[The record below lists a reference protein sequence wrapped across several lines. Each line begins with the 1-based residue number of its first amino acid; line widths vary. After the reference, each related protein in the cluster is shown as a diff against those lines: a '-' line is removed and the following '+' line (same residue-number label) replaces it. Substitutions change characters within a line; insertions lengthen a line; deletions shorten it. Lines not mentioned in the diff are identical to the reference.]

1 MGPDCKTFP
10 CRPGGARYTRRE
22 FLGQLT
28 FATVAGSSWI
38 TPVAARGLAPKRVI
52 VVGAGLAGLCA
63 AYELGALGH
72 DVTVLEA
79 QTRPG
84 GRVQTLR
91 DPFDDGLFAEAGASR
106 IPTSHDLTL
115 GYARMFGLTLV
126 PFEPVSVPSIRYAY
140 GQRSRILPDAP
151 FEWPSGISAN
161 QKRLSPADVRRRYIE
176 GLVDQITDPF
186 SAAWMPESLRQY
198 DRVTRDEYLRAQGVS
213 EAALHM
219 MNLGY
224 TPVARYRSF
233 LDVLH
238 ENAVARELRR
248 RASIDNDLFLKID
261 GGNDRLPRAFA
272 DRLAGRIRYGCSVHR
287 IEHDVQGVRVSV
299 RTGQSV
305 ESSEAGYVVC
315 AVPFSTLRSVAF
327 SPALTSEKRSVIDAL
342 PYESVTRIYLQ
353 SRDRY
358 WMHERLSGF
367 GETDHPMEIWDS
379 TYGQPGTRGILMS
392 YIRGPKARELGRQS
406 QAAQL
411 GFGLKTIEDVYPGIR
426 KNYERGYVKVWDRD
440 PWSRGAVAYLLPG
453 QVSSLQPHI
462 AQPEG
467 RIHFAGEHASS
478 VRGWMQGALES
489 GRRVA
494 SEIDAA

>member
-1 MGPDCKTFP
+1 
-10 CRPGGARYTRRE
+10 
-22 FLGQLT
+22 
-28 FATVAGSSWI
+28 V
-38 TPVAARGLAPKRVI
+38 APKRVI

-106 IPTSHDLTL
+106 IPASHDLTL
-115 GYARMFGLTLV
+115 AYVRKFGLTLV
-126 PFEPVSVPSIRYAY
+126 PFEPAAVTSIRYAY
-140 GQRSRILPDAP
+140 GQRSRILPGAP
-151 FEWPSGISAN
+151 FKWPSGISAD
-161 QKRLSPADVRRRYIE
+161 QRRLTPAEIRRRYIAPLIDE
-176 GLVDQITDPF
+176 ITDPF
-186 SAAWMPESLRQY
+186 AAAWVPESLRKY

-213 EAALHM
+213 KAALHM
-219 MNLGY
+219 MNLGS
-224 TPVARYRSF
+224 TPVARFRSF

-238 ENAVARELRR
+238 ENAVDRELRR
-248 RASIDNDLFLKID
+248 RAGLQNDQFLKIEE
-261 GGNDRLPRAFA
+261 GNDRLPRAFA
-272 DRLAGRIRYGCSVHR
+272 DRLVGHIKYQCAVQR
-287 IEHDVQGVRVSV
+287 IEHDAHGVRVFF
-299 RTGQSV
+299 RTGERV
-305 ESSEAGYVVC
+305 ESSAADYVVC

-327 SPALTSEKRSVIDAL
+327 SPALTREKRSVIDAL

-358 WMHERLSGF
+358 WVREGLSGF

-392 YIRGPKARELGRQS
+392 YNRGPKARELERES
-406 QAAQL
+406 EAAQL
-411 GFGLKTIEDVYPGIR
+411 RFGLRTVEEVYPGIR
-426 KNYERGYVKVWDRD
+426 KNYERGFVKVWDRD
-440 PWSRGAVAYLLPG
+440 PWARGAVAYLLPG

-462 AQPEG
+462 AHPEG

-478 VRGWMQGALES
+478 LRGWMQGALES

-494 SEIDAA
+494 TEIDAA

>member
-1 MGPDCKTFP
+1 LETFF
-10 CRPGGARYTRRE
+10 GADDVNRCTRRA
-22 FLGQLT
+22 FLAQLT
-28 FATVAGSSWI
+28 SVAVAAVSGI
-38 TPVAARGLAPKRVI
+38 TPAAARGAAPKRAI

-106 IPTSHDLTL
+106 TPTSHDLTL
-115 GYARMFGLTLV
+115 GYARLFGLTLV

-161 QKRLSPADVRRRYIE
+161 QKRLSPAEVRRRYITP
-176 GLVDQITDPF
+176 LVDQITDPF
-186 SAAWMPESLRQY
+186 SATWMPESLRQY
-198 DRVTRDEYLRAQGVS
+198 DRVTRDQYLRAQGVS

-233 LDVLH
+233 VDVLH
-238 ENAVARELRR
+238 ENAVYRELRR
-248 RASIDNDLFLKID
+248 RAGIDNVQNLKID

-272 DRLAGRIRYGCSVHR
+272 DRFAGRIRYGCAVHR
-287 IEHDVQGVRVSV
+287 IEHDVLGARVFF
-299 RTGQSV
+299 RTGNSL

-327 SPALTSEKRSVIDAL
+327 SPALTTEKRSVIHAL

-358 WMHERLSGF
+358 WMREGLSGF
-367 GETDHPMEIWDS
+367 AETDHPMEIWDS
-379 TYGQPGTRGILMS
+379 TYGQPGRRGILMS
-392 YIRGPKARELGRQS
+392 FIRGPKARELGRES
-406 QAAQL
+406 RAAQL
-411 GFGLKTIEDVYPGIR
+411 R
-426 KNYERGYVKVWDRD
+426 
-440 PWSRGAVAYLLPG
+440 
-453 QVSSLQPHI
+453 
-462 AQPEG
+462 
-467 RIHFAGEHASS
+467 FA
-478 VRGWMQGALES
+478 
-489 GRRVA
+489 
-494 SEIDAA
+494 